1 MSRRY
6 FVNQTATK
14 EILARV
20 TDVCASCYSSLKEG
34 ENIYYDMQ
42 ECHYLCVKCQEIKE
56 IECVDNEN
64 RESLDQNL
72 GLF

>member
-6 FVNQTATK
+6 FVSQTASK

-20 TDVCASCYSSLKEG
+20 TNMCASCYCDLEEG
-34 ENIYYDMQ
+34 VNIYYDMQ
-42 ECHYLCVKCQEIKE
+42 ECHYLCESCQEEKVITDDAE
-56 IECVDNEN
+56 Q
-64 RESLDQNL
+64 SLKQSL